1 MSNTDLITTT
11 RGKIPGAAKS
21 EIVNT
26 FKDCYRK
33 FGARSPYKVEI
44 LITETEGIRR
54 DTLREEQ
61 SRLGRTSI
69 DDIGEVCTHHTWSG
83 HLTINVSIEKLG
95 EFSKLARQGAI
106 RHEAAHSV
114 LHGSLEY
121 NIFRIPDDC
130 RQMSSVKGVNPVILE
145 KVIHNLSAAIKE
157 CEASKFLIAHDFI
170 DCQAAFI
177 LEWLQPPQ
185 DNNALRSAKMDRQAR
200 FTHLTSLLKPI
211 LLADPLLALPK
222 TKKISLERQVLL
234 GRKIEEMIEHLTEYE
249 QNKILQVASSISSG
263 INGDTHSN
271 VDSALHQ
278 AITLA

>member
-1 MSNTDLITTT
+1 MSNTDLVITT

-33 FGARSPYKVEI
+33 FGSKSPYKVEI

-54 DTLREEQ
+54 DSLREEQ
-61 SRLGRTSI
+61 SRLGRTAIEDI
-69 DDIGEVCTHHTWSG
+69 DEVCTHHTWSD
-83 HLTINVSIEKLG
+83 HLTVNVSVEKLG
-95 EFSKLARQGAI
+95 EFSKLARQGAL

-114 LHGSLEY
+114 LHGTLEY

-130 RQMSSVKGVNPVILE
+130 RQMASVKGINPEILE
-145 KVIHNLSAAIKE
+145 QVIRNLSSAIKE
-157 CEASKFLIAHDFI
+157 CEVSKYLIAHEFI

-177 LEWLQPPQ
+177 LEWIKPP
-185 DNNALRSAKMDRQAR
+185 DNRNVLKSTKMDRQAR

-211 LLADPLLALPK
+211 LLSDPFLALPK
-222 TKKISLERQVLL
+222 TKRISLERQVML
-234 GRKIEEMIEHLTEYE
+234 GRKVEEMIEHLTDYE

-263 INGDTHSN
+263 INEDTHNN